1 MLGFVAME
9 LAAADLP
16 DDVETL
22 RAMLV
27 AARAE
32 VAAAEAEAEQ
42 IALERERLGIA
53 EADRAR
59 LEAEVARLEAQ
70 NERYEHII
78 AQLRRL
84 QFGKRSEQL
93 DKDQLQLAFEDLVQG
108 LAEIEQEEEKADP
121 ALKAHR
127 TRERR
132 EKRPS
137 LPDHLPRVDVVIE
150 PYPA

>member
-1 MLGFVAME
+1 ME

-53 EADRAR
+53 EADRLR

-108 LAEIEQEEEKADP
+108 LAEIEPETTACPCCAGTMHVIGEDVSKLRIP
-121 ALKAHR
+121 
-127 TRERR
+127 TM
-132 EKRPS
+132 P
-137 LPDHLPRVDVVIE
+137 PRHSEIMPPVI
-150 PYPA
+150 PG